1 MSLLFRRRLFTG
13 LGWMIAAMSPVPA
26 LGQVLAT
33 IEFSFSNPGARSMGF
48 GGAFV
53 ALADDATASFANPAG
68 LVQLTRPEVSIE
80 ARSWSYSTSYT
91 RGGRAAGEPTGIGI
105 DTVAVPLEGEWSVD
119 TEGVSFLSFVYPGK
133 RWALA
138 LFQHQLINFELSEEI
153 QGIFAPGNVFEGTFR
168 GPIERGSF
176 DQEVISRGL
185 AAGVRVSD
193 RLSLGLG
200 LSYFDPE
207 ILWMG
212 IDYLPDDDT
221 LGGYFAEASFLPHR
235 LSHVVVGGTQ
245 EGDLGLSAGFL
256 LTLSKSWKLGA
267 VYREGPE
274 FELAGAAEAGPAH
287 PFLPPGSVESV
298 YTPWAFPDVYG
309 LGVAYRSR
317 DGRWTA
323 GFEWDRV
330 EYSVLIESLSPR
342 LCCPDDFIDDGDELR
357 LGVEYAF
364 LDLTPVFAVR
374 LGLWRDPDHRQ
385 RTTSEDPFL
394 RAELL
399 PSEDELHYA
408 AGLGVAFGTFQ
419 LDLGVDFSEDR
430 DTASLSIIYTF

>member
-1 MSLLFRRRLFTG
+1 MSLLSHRGLFAA
-13 LGWMIAAMSPVPA
+13 LAWMIAGVSVTPA
-26 LGQVLAT
+26 FGQVLAA

-53 ALADDATASFANPAG
+53 ALADDATAAFANPAG

-80 ARSWSYSTSYT
+80 ARSRSYSTSYT

-105 DTVAVPLEGEWSVD
+105 DTVAVPLKGEWSVD
-119 TEGVSFLSFVYPGK
+119 TEGISFLSFVYPRK

-138 LFQHQLINFELSEEI
+138 LFQHELINFELSEEI
-153 QGIFAPGNVFEGTFR
+153 QGIFAPGNVFEGTLR

-176 DQEVISRGL
+176 DQEVITRGL
-185 AAGVRVSD
+185 AAGFRVSD

-207 ILWMG
+207 IFWVG

-221 LGGYFAEASFLPHR
+221 LEGYFAEASFLPHR
-235 LSHVVVGGTQ
+235 LSHVVAGATT
-245 EGDLGLSAGFL
+245 EGDWGLSAGFL
-256 LTLSKSWKLGA
+256 LSLSKSWKLGV

-274 FELAGAAEAGPAH
+274 FELVGQQETGPAH

-298 YTPWAFPDVYG
+298 DTPWAFPDVYG

-342 LCCPDDFIDDGDELR
+342 LCCPGDFIDDGDELR
-357 LGVEYAF
+357 LGIEYAF

-385 RTTSEDPFL
+385 RTESEDPFL

-399 PSEDELHYA
+399 PGEDELHYA

-419 LDLGVDFSEDR
+419 LDLGIDLSDDR

>member
-1 MSLLFRRRLFTG
+1 MSLLSRRG
-13 LGWMIAAMSPVPA
+13 LLAALAWMIAGASLTPA

-53 ALADDATASFANPAG
+53 ALADDATAAFANPAG
-68 LVQLTRPEVSIE
+68 LVQLSRPEVSVE
-80 ARSWSYSTSYT
+80 ARSWSYSTAYT

-105 DTVAVPLEGEWSVD
+105 DTVAVPLKGEWSVD
-119 TEGVSFLSFVYPGK
+119 TGGISFLSFVYPGK

-138 LFQHQLINFELSEEI
+138 LFQHELINFELSEEI
-153 QGIFAPGNVFEGTFR
+153 QGIFGPGAVFAGTLR

-176 DQEVISRGL
+176 DQEVVTRGL

-193 RLSLGLG
+193 RLSVGLG

-207 ILWMG
+207 IFWMG

-221 LGGYFAEASFLPHR
+221 LEGYFAEASFPPHR
-235 LSHVVVGGTQ
+235 LSHVVVGGT
-245 EGDLGLSAGFL
+245 EKGDWGLNAGLL
-256 LTLSKSWKLGA
+256 LTLSKGWKLGA

-274 FELAGAAEAGPAH
+274 FELAGETEAGPAH

-298 YTPWAFPDVYG
+298 DTPWAFPDVYG
-309 LGVAYRSR
+309 LGVSYRSG

-323 GFEWDRV
+323 GLEWDRV

-342 LCCPDDFIDDGDELR
+342 LCCPGDFIADGDELR

-364 LDLTPVFAVR
+364 LGLTPVVAVR

-385 RTTSEDPFL
+385 GTTSEDPFL

-399 PSEDELHYA
+399 PGEDELHYA

-419 LDLGVDFSEDR
+419 LDLGVDLSEVR
-430 DTASLSIIYTF
+430 DTASLSVIYTF